1 MSWHIANVNCE
12 SQTLIVSVVLHV
24 TACNAWFQALGC
36 RAPKDIRNS
45 SISLWEGY
53 AADMTS
59 DLMSKIKFAST
70 RTLLTASV
78 MLLPIGLIRNLQM
91 PAIRKWSI
99 GALFGLGALCIL
111 ASTLRVV
118 QVGKTT
124 GSGNK
129 QPSLTWMA
137 LWSIIESSIAI
148 IVGCGPGFYRKAV
161 SVSRSR
167 ETPYYNVESHTKISK
182 GRDQNG
188 TEGGLVPLHR
198 IVFNKI
204 RSGGMVDSQEELVGI
219 RVSKKFSVVEESQ
232 G

>member
-1 MSWHIANVNCE
+1 MYTCFNSASGSSRKDDRFRKQAAFFDLDGAVEHHRVVNC
-12 SQTLIVSVVLHV
+12 
-24 TACNAWFQALGC
+24 N
-36 RAPKDIRNS
+36 
-45 SISLWEGY
+45 
-53 AADMTS
+53 
-59 DLMSKIKFAST
+59 
-70 RTLLTASV
+70 
-78 MLLPIGLIRNLQM
+78 
-91 PAIRKWSI
+91 
-99 GALFGLGALCIL
+99 
-111 ASTLRVV
+111 
-118 QVGKTT
+118 
-124 GSGNK
+124 
-129 QPSLTWMA
+129 
-137 LWSIIESSIAI
+137 

-167 ETPYYNVESHTKISK
+167 ETPYYNVENHTKISK